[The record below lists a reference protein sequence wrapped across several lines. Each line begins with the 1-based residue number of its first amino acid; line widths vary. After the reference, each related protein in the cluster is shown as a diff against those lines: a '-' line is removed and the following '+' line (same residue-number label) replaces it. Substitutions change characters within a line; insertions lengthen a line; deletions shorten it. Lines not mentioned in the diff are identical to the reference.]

1 MTVAHL
7 PSTYPN
13 ESTIHGPSSNEVTE
27 RRDLLSLRLRGGYVP
42 IDVAYL
48 DQGVVVI
55 DTISGTFG
63 EGSDRASA
71 AQDLIEHLKISL
83 KDLEAH
89 KDELAPDL
97 AKDLERLQFLFR
109 K

>member
-1 MTVAHL
+1 MTVAYQ
-7 PSTYPN
+7 PSTFLN
-13 ESTIHGPSSNEVTE
+13 ESTIHGPSSNEVTGQ
-27 RRDLLSLRLRGGYVP
+27 RDLLTLRLRGGSVP

-48 DQGVVVI
+48 NHGVVVI

-83 KDLEAH
+83 KDLHAH
-89 KDELAPDL
+89 EDKLAPDL
-97 AKDLERLQFLFR
+97 VKDLQRLRFLFG